1 MLRESTKVPVN
12 IVLLL
17 AMSLAWAGNY
27 LFISWADH
35 DLLPITAS
43 AAMTAAA
50 ALFLVIGVGA
60 VLRRPLFAP
69 LRRRPL
75 ALLVMGAT
83 AVALPQLSVVAAED
97 SIPPE
102 VSSVIGTTVPILTF
116 LVAAFV
122 LRTKRAAPL
131 NLLGLA
137 LAVGGIFLFCGAE
150 ALFAQTTELEGI
162 AMMMAGGAVFVFN
175 GLFAARYASDLDQE
189 VVTLWV
195 IVFASCGLSVA
206 ALAIEGIPS
215 AMPSATGLAGI
226 ALAGIVGMG
235 LAFLLYYR
243 LIARSGATFTSLYAF
258 LVPPLG
264 VLIAVLGGDT
274 EMLGRHLAGVAVVVL
289 GLVLLLRPAAGRKA
303 SRNA

>member
-1 MLRESTKVPVN
+1 MLVN
-12 IVLLL
+12 IALLL

-35 DLLPITAS
+35 GLPPVTAS

-50 ALFLVIGVGA
+50 SLFLAAGVGLG
-60 VLRRPLFAP
+60 LRRPLLAA

-75 ALLVMGAT
+75 ALVVMGAT

-97 SIPPE
+97 AIPPE
-102 VSSVIGTTVPILTF
+102 LSSVIGTTVPILTF
-116 LVAAFV
+116 LVAAF
-122 LRTKRAAPL
+122 LLHTRRARPL

-137 LAVGGIFLFCGAE
+137 VAVGGIFLFCGGGALSRQPAE
-150 ALFAQTTELEGI
+150 LDAVAI
-162 AMMMAGGAVFVFN
+162 MMAGGAVFVFN
-175 GLFAARYASDLDQE
+175 GLFAVRYTKDLDQE

-195 IVFASCGLSVA
+195 MVFATGGLA
-206 ALAIEGIPS
+206 LGALAVEGLPP
-215 AMPSATGLAGI
+215 AMPSAAGLAGI

-243 LIARSGATFTSLYAF
+243 LIARAGAAFTSLYAF

-264 VLIAVLGGDT
+264 VLVAVLAGDR
-274 EMLGRHLAGVAVVVL
+274 EMLGRHLAGVAVVVV
-289 GLVLLLRPAAGRKA
+289 GLVLLLRSSAAIEPTVGTDR
-303 SRNA
+303 

>member
-1 MLRESTKVPVN
+1 MPAN
-12 IVLLL
+12 IALLL

-35 DLLPITAS
+35 DLPPITAS

-50 ALFLVIGVGA
+50 SLFLLIGVGA
-60 VLRRPLFAP
+60 VLRRPLLAP

-102 VSSVIGTTVPILTF
+102 ISSVIGTTVPILTF

-122 LRTKRAAPL
+122 LRTRRAGPL

-137 LAVGGIFLFCGAE
+137 LAVAGIFLFCGAQS
-150 ALFAQTTELEGI
+150 LFEQPAELDAI
-162 AMMMAGGAVFVFN
+162 AIMMAGGAVFVFN
-175 GLFAARYASDLDQE
+175 GLFAARYTNDLDQE
-189 VVTLWV
+189 VVTFWV
-195 IVFASCGLSVA
+195 IVFASCGLSIA
-206 ALAIEGIPS
+206 ALAVEGIPPDL
-215 AMPSATGLAGI
+215 PSATGLAGI
-226 ALAGIVGMG
+226 ALAGVVGMG

-243 LIARSGATFTSLYAF
+243 LIARAGAAFTSLYAF

-289 GLVLLLRPAAGRKA
+289 GLVLLLRPAGDRGDRKET
-303 SRNA
+303 